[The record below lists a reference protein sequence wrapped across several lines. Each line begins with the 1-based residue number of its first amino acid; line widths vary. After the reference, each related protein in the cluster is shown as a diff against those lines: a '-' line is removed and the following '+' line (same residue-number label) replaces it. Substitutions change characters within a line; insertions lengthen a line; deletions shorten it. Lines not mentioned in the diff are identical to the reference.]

1 MKKQAA
7 LCVRLVLAGFLVNA
21 FIPEA
26 TGLTNRRDM
35 AARPQSA
42 PDPDIRKCLNR
53 INEVL
58 ATRNLETIMSVFDDT
73 DDIIVVGS
81 DTGEIFIGRERV
93 KYFMQALIDM
103 PFVFSFEMDLVSINA
118 GQNTAWAFV
127 DGKMVH
133 TKNDGT
139 ALKIPYRIMAVMVK
153 KDSGWKWKVFSGSI
167 PRGE

>member
-1 MKKQAA
+1 MKKRAA
-7 LCVRLVLAGFLVNA
+7 LCVRLILAGFLVSA
-21 FIPEA
+21 FIPGA
-26 TGLTNRRDM
+26 IGLTNRPDA
-35 AARPQSA
+35 AARLQSA
-42 PDPDIRKCLNR
+42 SDPDIRKCLSR
-53 INEVL
+53 MNEVL
-58 ATRNLETIMSVFDDT
+58 ATRKLETIMSVFDDT

-153 KDSGWKWKVFSGSI
+153 KDGGWKWKVFSGSI